1 MSKLLQTRVRLQ
13 DGLRAAVVPEGPGEI
28 PTDAEIVVT
37 GARKLGQERVI
48 AIETTSQD
56 DGKPVVRVW
65 VAIRT
70 LAECNEGERVLV
82 ELDGGWVD
90 GVVLP
95 DAGAASAGAPR

>member
-13 DGLRAAVVPEGPGEI
+13 DGLRAAVVPEGPGNI
-28 PTDAEIVVT
+28 PPDAEIVVAAA
-37 GARKLGQERVI
+37 GKIGWERTI
-48 AIETTSQD
+48 AIETTSRD
-56 DGKPVVRVW
+56 GGKPAVRVW
-65 VAIRT
+65 VPIRT
-70 LAECNEGERVLV
+70 LAECSEGDRVLV